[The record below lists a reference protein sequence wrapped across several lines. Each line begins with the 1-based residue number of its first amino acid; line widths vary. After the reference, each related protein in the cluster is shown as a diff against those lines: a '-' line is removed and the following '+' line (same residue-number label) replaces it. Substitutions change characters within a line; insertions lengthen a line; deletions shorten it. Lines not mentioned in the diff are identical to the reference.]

1 MSGGDE
7 VSAAEF
13 LRKPFRDQ
21 ALLDAIH
28 HTIER
33 DRANQKS
40 LAAIPEMRA
49 RYETLTPR
57 ERKVLALVMTD
68 LLNANCS

>member
-7 VSAAEF
+7 ASAAEF

-21 ALLDAIH
+21 ALLDVIH
-28 HTIER
+28 HANQR

-57 ERKVLALVMTD
+57 ECKVLAVVVTD